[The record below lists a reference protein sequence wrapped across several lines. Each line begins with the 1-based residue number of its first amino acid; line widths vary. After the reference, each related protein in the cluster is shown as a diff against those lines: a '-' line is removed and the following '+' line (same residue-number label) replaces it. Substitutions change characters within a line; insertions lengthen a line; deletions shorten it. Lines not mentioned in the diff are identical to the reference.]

1 MKMNELKEL
10 QPKIVDRFER
20 ILEQDK
26 LNHAYLFTG
35 NFASFDL
42 AQKLA
47 QSRFCQN
54 KMGVWPCGE
63 CRSCRLIDEED
74 FSDVTVV
81 RPQNQIIKTERIR
94 ELLKNF
100 SQSGVEGNEQVF
112 IICEAEKMHLN
123 AANSLLKMIE
133 EPQSE
138 VYIFLLTSDENLILP
153 TIKSR
158 TQVFHF
164 PKNEAY
170 LVAKL
175 EESGLLK
182 DQAQLLAA
190 YSQTLEEA
198 QNLQTSKSF
207 FDVTQVCQRFVDLC
221 LAKNDLAFLQV
232 ARLSSL
238 ADDKEKQDQIF
249 RILEILFSQHIEKES
264 GRTSLDRLFQS
275 RKMWQA
281 NVSFQNALEYMI
293 IQPAKRS

>member
-47 QSRFCQN
+47 QSRFCQD

-63 CRSCRLIDEED
+63 CRSCRLIAEED

-164 PKNEAY
+164 PTNEDY

-175 EESGLLK
+175 GESGLLK

-198 QNLQTSKSF
+198 RNLQTSKSF

-275 RKMWQA
+275 RKMWRA

>member
-47 QSRFCQN
+47 QSRFCQD

-63 CRSCRLIDEED
+63 CRSCRLIAEED

-164 PKNEAY
+164 PKNEDY

-182 DQAQLLAA
+182 DQAQFLAT

-238 ADDKEKQDQIF
+238 ADDKEKQDHIF
-249 RILEILFSQHIEKES
+249 RILEILFSQHIETES
-264 GRTSLDRLFQS
+264 SRTSLERLIQS
-275 RKMWQA
+275 RKMWRA
-281 NVSFQNALEYMI
+281 NVSFQNALEYMV

>member
-1 MKMNELKEL
+1 MNINELKEL
-10 QPKIVDRFER
+10 QPRAVSRFER

-47 QSRFCQN
+47 QSRFCQD
-54 KMGVWPCGE
+54 KTGVWPCGE
-63 CRSCRLIDEED
+63 CRSCRLIAEED

-158 TQVFHF
+158 TQVFRF
-164 PKNEAY
+164 PKNEDY

-182 DQAQLLAA
+182 DQAQFLAA

-198 QNLQTSKSF
+198 RNLQTSKSF

-221 LAKNDLAFLQV
+221 LAKNDLAFLQ
-232 ARLSSL
+232 AAKLSSL

-275 RKMWQA
+275 RKMWRA

>member
-1 MKMNELKEL
+1 MNINELKEL
-10 QPKIVDRFER
+10 QPRAVSRFER

-47 QSRFCQN
+47 QSRFCQD
-54 KMGVWPCGE
+54 KTGVWPCGE
-63 CRSCRLIDEED
+63 CRSCRLIAEED

-164 PKNEAY
+164 PKNEDY

-182 DQAQLLAA
+182 DQAQLLAT

-198 QNLQTSKSF
+198 QNLQTSKFF

-275 RKMWQA
+275 RKMWRA
-281 NVSFQNALEYMI
+281 NVSFQNALEYII

>member
-1 MKMNELKEL
+1 MNINELKEL

-63 CRSCRLIDEED
+63 CRSCRLIAEED

-164 PKNEAY
+164 PKNEDY

-182 DQAQLLAA
+182 DQAQLLAT

-198 QNLQTSKSF
+198 QNLQTSKFF

-275 RKMWQA
+275 RKMWRA
-281 NVSFQNALEYMI
+281 NVSFQNALEYII

>member
-1 MKMNELKEL
+1 MNINELKEL
-10 QPKIVDRFER
+10 QPKIVDCFER

-47 QSRFCQN
+47 QSRFCQD

-63 CRSCRLIDEED
+63 CRACRLIDEED

-164 PKNEAY
+164 PKNEDY

-275 RKMWQA
+275 RKMWWA

>member
-1 MKMNELKEL
+1 MNINELKEL

-63 CRSCRLIDEED
+63 CRSCRLIAEED

-164 PKNEAY
+164 PKNEDY

-182 DQAQLLAA
+182 DQAQFLAT

-275 RKMWQA
+275 RKMWRA

>member
-47 QSRFCQN
+47 QSRFCQD

-63 CRSCRLIDEED
+63 CRSCRLIAEED

-138 VYIFLLTSDENLILP
+138 VYIFLLTNDENLILP

-164 PKNEAY
+164 PKNEDY

-275 RKMWQA
+275 RKMWRA

>member
-47 QSRFCQN
+47 QSRFCQD

-63 CRSCRLIDEED
+63 CRSCRLIAEED

-138 VYIFLLTSDENLILP
+138 VYIFLLTNDENLILP

-164 PKNEAY
+164 PKNEDY

-175 EESGLLK
+175 EESVLLK

-198 QNLQTSKSF
+198 QNLQTSKFF

-275 RKMWQA
+275 RKMWRA
-281 NVSFQNALEYMI
+281 NVSFQNALEYMV

>member
-1 MKMNELKEL
+1 MNINELKEL
-10 QPKIVDRFER
+10 QPKIVDCFER

-47 QSRFCQN
+47 QSRFCQD

-63 CRSCRLIDEED
+63 CRSCRLIAEED

-164 PKNEAY
+164 PKNEDY

-198 QNLQTSKSF
+198 RNLQTSKSF

-264 GRTSLDRLFQS
+264 GRTFLDRLFQS

>member
-63 CRSCRLIDEED
+63 CRSCRLIAEED

-164 PKNEAY
+164 PKNEDY

-182 DQAQLLAA
+182 DQAQLLAT

-198 QNLQTSKSF
+198 QNLQTSKFF

-275 RKMWQA
+275 RKMWRA

>member
-47 QSRFCQN
+47 QSRFCQD

-63 CRSCRLIDEED
+63 CRSCRLIAEED

-164 PKNEAY
+164 PKNEDY

-182 DQAQLLAA
+182 DQAQLLAT

-198 QNLQTSKSF
+198 QNLQTSKFF

-275 RKMWQA
+275 RKMWRA

>member
-63 CRSCRLIDEED
+63 CRSCRLIAEED

-198 QNLQTSKSF
+198 QNLQTSKFF

-221 LAKNDLAFLQV
+221 LAKNELAFLQ
-232 ARLSSL
+232 AAKLSSL

-249 RILEILFSQHIEKES
+249 RILEILFSQRIEKES

-275 RKMWQA
+275 RKMWWA
-281 NVSFQNALEYMI
+281 NVSFQNVLEYMI

>member
-1 MKMNELKEL
+1 MNINELKEL

-63 CRSCRLIDEED
+63 CRSCRLIAEED
-74 FSDVTVV
+74 FSDVTMV

-100 SQSGVEGNEQVF
+100 SQSGVEGDEQVF

-164 PKNEAY
+164 PKNEDY

-182 DQAQLLAA
+182 DQAQLLAT

-198 QNLQTSKSF
+198 QNLQTSKFF

-275 RKMWQA
+275 RKMWRA
-281 NVSFQNALEYMI
+281 NVSFQNALEYII

>member
-1 MKMNELKEL
+1 MNSINIAVIADRSGSVENEKIPLEDSINLLMESFKRKYLENISLRLLLIILGNNDILIQEKDFKNVSLEKIELKNYD
-10 QPKIVDRFER
+10 I
-20 ILEQDK
+20 
-26 LNHAYLFTG
+26 
-35 NFASFDL
+35 
-42 AQKLA
+42 
-47 QSRFCQN
+47 
-54 KMGVWPCGE
+54 
-63 CRSCRLIDEED
+63 EE
-74 FSDVTVV
+74 
-81 RPQNQIIKTERIR
+81 I
-94 ELLKNF
+94 
-100 SQSGVEGNEQVF
+100 
-112 IICEAEKMHLN
+112 
-123 AANSLLKMIE
+123 LKMIE

-164 PKNEAY
+164 PKNEDY

-275 RKMWQA
+275 RKMWRA

>member
-47 QSRFCQN
+47 QSRFCQD

-63 CRSCRLIDEED
+63 CRSCRLIAEED

-100 SQSGVEGNEQVF
+100 AQSGVEGNEQVF

-164 PKNEAY
+164 PKNEDY

-182 DQAQLLAA
+182 NQAQLLAA

-198 QNLQTSKSF
+198 QNLQTSKSL
-207 FDVTQVCQRFVDLC
+207 FDITQVCQRFVDLC
-221 LAKNDLAFLQV
+221 LTKNDLAFLQV

-249 RILEILFSQHIEKES
+249 RILEIIFSQHIEKES

-275 RKMWQA
+275 RKMWRA
-281 NVSFQNALEYMI
+281 NVSFQNTLEYMI

>member
-47 QSRFCQN
+47 QSRFCQD

-63 CRSCRLIDEED
+63 CRSCRLIAEED

-138 VYIFLLTSDENLILP
+138 VYIFLLTNDENLILP

-164 PKNEAY
+164 PKNEDY

-198 QNLQTSKSF
+198 RNLQTSKSF

-275 RKMWQA
+275 RKMWRA

>member
-10 QPKIVDRFER
+10 QPKIVDCFER

-47 QSRFCQN
+47 QSRFCQD

-63 CRSCRLIDEED
+63 CRSCRLIAEED

-164 PKNEAY
+164 PKNEDY

-182 DQAQLLAA
+182 DQAQLLVA

-198 QNLQTSKSF
+198 QNLQTSKFF

-275 RKMWQA
+275 RKMWRA

>member
-1 MKMNELKEL
+1 MNINELKEL
-10 QPKIVDRFER
+10 QPKIVDCFER

-47 QSRFCQN
+47 QSRFCQD

-63 CRSCRLIDEED
+63 CRSCRLIAEED

-164 PKNEAY
+164 PKNEDY

-198 QNLQTSKSF
+198 QNLQTSKFF

-264 GRTSLDRLFQS
+264 GRTFLDRLFQS
-275 RKMWQA
+275 RKMWRA
-281 NVSFQNALEYMI
+281 NVSFQNALEYMV

>member
-1 MKMNELKEL
+1 MNINELKEL
-10 QPKIVDRFER
+10 QPRAVSRFER

-63 CRSCRLIDEED
+63 CRSCRLIAEED

-164 PKNEAY
+164 PKNEDY

-182 DQAQLLAA
+182 DQAQLLAT

-275 RKMWQA
+275 RKMWRA
-281 NVSFQNALEYMI
+281 NVSFQNALEYII

>member
-1 MKMNELKEL
+1 MNINELKEL

-63 CRSCRLIDEED
+63 CRSCRLIAEED

-164 PKNEAY
+164 PKNEDY

-182 DQAQLLAA
+182 DQAQLLAT

-198 QNLQTSKSF
+198 QNLQTSKFF

-249 RILEILFSQHIEKES
+249 RILEILFYQHIEKES

-275 RKMWQA
+275 RKMWRA
-281 NVSFQNALEYMI
+281 NVSFQNALEYII

>member
-63 CRSCRLIDEED
+63 CRSCRLIAEED

>member
-1 MKMNELKEL
+1 MNINELKEL
-10 QPKIVDRFER
+10 QPRAVSRFER

-47 QSRFCQN
+47 QSRFCQD

-63 CRSCRLIDEED
+63 CRSCRLIAEED

-164 PKNEAY
+164 PKNEDY

-182 DQAQLLAA
+182 DQAQLLAT

-198 QNLQTSKSF
+198 QNLQTSKFF

-275 RKMWQA
+275 RKMWRA

>member
-1 MKMNELKEL
+1 MNINELKEL
-10 QPKIVDRFER
+10 QPKIVDCFER

-63 CRSCRLIDEED
+63 CRSCRLIAEED

-164 PKNEAY
+164 PKNEDY

-275 RKMWQA
+275 RKMWRA
-281 NVSFQNALEYMI
+281 NVSVQNALEYMI

>member
-1 MKMNELKEL
+1 
-10 QPKIVDRFER
+10 
-20 ILEQDK
+20 
-26 LNHAYLFTG
+26 
-35 NFASFDL
+35 
-42 AQKLA
+42 
-47 QSRFCQN
+47 
-54 KMGVWPCGE
+54 MGVWPCGE

-133 EPQSE
+133 EPQSD

>member
-47 QSRFCQN
+47 QSRFCQD

-63 CRSCRLIDEED
+63 CRSCRLIAEED

-164 PKNEAY
+164 PKNEDY

-198 QNLQTSKSF
+198 QNLQTSKFF

-275 RKMWQA
+275 RKMWRA

>member
-1 MKMNELKEL
+1 
-10 QPKIVDRFER
+10 
-20 ILEQDK
+20 
-26 LNHAYLFTG
+26 
-35 NFASFDL
+35 
-42 AQKLA
+42 
-47 QSRFCQN
+47 
-54 KMGVWPCGE
+54 
-63 CRSCRLIDEED
+63 
-74 FSDVTVV
+74 
-81 RPQNQIIKTERIR
+81 
-94 ELLKNF
+94 
-100 SQSGVEGNEQVF
+100 
-112 IICEAEKMHLN
+112 MHLN

-164 PKNEAY
+164 PKNEDY

-221 LAKNDLAFLQV
+221 LAKKDLAFLQV

-275 RKMWQA
+275 RKMWRA

>member
-47 QSRFCQN
+47 QSRFCQD

-63 CRSCRLIDEED
+63 CRSCRLIAEED

-138 VYIFLLTSDENLILP
+138 IYIFLLTSDENLILP

-164 PKNEAY
+164 PKNEDY
-170 LVAKL
+170 LV
-175 EESGLLK
+175 
-182 DQAQLLAA
+182 
-190 YSQTLEEA
+190 
-198 QNLQTSKSF
+198 
-207 FDVTQVCQRFVDLC
+207 
-221 LAKNDLAFLQV
+221 
-232 ARLSSL
+232 
-238 ADDKEKQDQIF
+238 
-249 RILEILFSQHIEKES
+249 
-264 GRTSLDRLFQS
+264 
-275 RKMWQA
+275 
-281 NVSFQNALEYMI
+281 I
-293 IQPAKRS
+293 IQIGRVWLT

>member
-1 MKMNELKEL
+1 MNINELKEL

-63 CRSCRLIDEED
+63 CRSCRLIAEED

-164 PKNEAY
+164 PKNEDY

-182 DQAQLLAA
+182 DQAQLLAS

-275 RKMWQA
+275 RKMWRA

>member
-47 QSRFCQN
+47 QSRFCQD

-63 CRSCRLIDEED
+63 CRSCRLIAEED

-164 PKNEAY
+164 PKNEDY

-182 DQAQLLAA
+182 DQAQFLAA

-198 QNLQTSKSF
+198 RNLQTSKSF

-221 LAKNDLAFLQV
+221 LAKNDLAFLQ
-232 ARLSSL
+232 AAKLSSL

-275 RKMWQA
+275 RKMWRA

>member
-1 MKMNELKEL
+1 MKMNELREL

-47 QSRFCQN
+47 QSRFCQD

-63 CRSCRLIDEED
+63 CRSCRLIAEED

-164 PKNEAY
+164 PKNEDY

-175 EESGLLK
+175 EESGFLK

-190 YSQTLEEA
+190 YSQTLEEV
-198 QNLQTSKSF
+198 QNLQSSKSF

-232 ARLSSL
+232 ARSSSL

-275 RKMWQA
+275 RKMWRA

>member
-47 QSRFCQN
+47 QSRFCQD

-112 IICEAEKMHLN
+112 IICEADKMHLN

-164 PKNEAY
+164 PKNEDY

-198 QNLQTSKSF
+198 QNLQTSKFF

-275 RKMWQA
+275 RKMWRA

>member
-164 PKNEAY
+164 PKNEDY

>member
-275 RKMWQA
+275 RKMWRA

>member
-1 MKMNELKEL
+1 MNINELKEL

-63 CRSCRLIDEED
+63 CRSCRLIAEED

-164 PKNEAY
+164 PKNEDY

-182 DQAQLLAA
+182 DQAQLLVA

-198 QNLQTSKSF
+198 QNLQTSKFF

-264 GRTSLDRLFQS
+264 GRTFLDRLFQS
-275 RKMWQA
+275 RKMWRA

>member
-47 QSRFCQN
+47 QSRFCQD

-63 CRSCRLIDEED
+63 CRSCRLIAEED

-138 VYIFLLTSDENLILP
+138 IYIFLLTGDENLILP

-164 PKNEAY
+164 PKNEDY
-170 LVAKL
+170 LVSKL

-182 DQAQLLAA
+182 DQAQLLAT

-198 QNLQTSKSF
+198 QNLQSSKSF
-207 FDVTQVCQRFVDLC
+207 FDIIQVCQRFVDLC
-221 LAKNDLAFLQV
+221 LAKNELAFLQ
-232 ARLSSL
+232 AAKLSSL

-275 RKMWQA
+275 RKMWRA
-281 NVSFQNALEYMI
+281 NVSFQNALEYMV

>member
-1 MKMNELKEL
+1 MNINELKEL
-10 QPKIVDRFER
+10 QPKIVDCFER

-47 QSRFCQN
+47 QSRFCQD

-63 CRSCRLIDEED
+63 CRSCRQIDEEE

-164 PKNEAY
+164 PKNEDY

-275 RKMWQA
+275 RKMWWA

>member
-10 QPKIVDRFER
+10 QPKIVDCFER

-63 CRSCRLIDEED
+63 CRSCRLIAEED

-164 PKNEAY
+164 PKNEDY

-182 DQAQLLAA
+182 DQAQLLVA

-198 QNLQTSKSF
+198 QNLQTSKFF

-275 RKMWQA
+275 RKMWRA